1 MKKTIFIFAALV
13 IALLLLFQISKYR
26 VITGRSKI
34 EMIIAIIA
42 VIFFVVGIVMQKKL
56 FATSKDE
63 STEIDHAKIEKLQIS
78 KREYEVLLEVANGLS
93 NKEIADKLFVSEHTI
108 KTHISNLFIKL
119 NAKRRTQAIQI
130 AKDYRIIPF

>member
-1 MKKTIFIFAALV
+1 MKKTIFIFAALI

-63 STEIDHAKIEKLQIS
+63 SIKIDHAKIEELQIS

-93 NKEIADKLFVSEHTI
+93 NKEIADKLFVSENTI